1 MTAAAMN
8 PAMCRSSW
16 MWMATEYRIDDML
29 TTETKNPRTG
39 AIDPNDTPALLRLMN
54 EEDRLVPLAVE
65 AELPHIAET
74 VELAV
79 NALAHNGR
87 VIYVG
92 AGTSGRLGVLDASE
106 CPPTFGVSPKLVQ
119 GFIAGGD
126 IALRS
131 AVEGAEDDPEAGA
144 ALMDALAI
152 GEDDL
157 VIGISAS
164 GSARYVIGAV
174 TRAKALGAATAA
186 IVNNAGT
193 RLGACVDVC
202 IAPIVGP
209 EVIAGSTRMKSGTA
223 QKLVLNMIST
233 ATMVRLGYAKG
244 GVMTSLAATNEKLR
258 GRAVR
263 ILCETAGVSEAAAE
277 DALVRSDMR
286 VDRALEL
293 LRTAA
298 ERKD

>member
-1 MTAAAMN
+1 MN

-16 MWMATEYRIDDML
+16 MWTATEYRINSML

-65 AELPHIAET
+65 AELPRIAET

-126 IALRS
+126 VALRS

-144 ALMDALAI
+144 ALMDELGI

>member
-1 MTAAAMN
+1 
-8 PAMCRSSW
+8 
-16 MWMATEYRIDDML
+16 ML

-65 AELPHIAET
+65 AELPRIAET

-126 IALRS
+126 VALRS

-144 ALMDALAI
+144 ALMDELGI

-174 TRAKALGAATAA
+174 TRAKALGTATAA

-263 ILCETAGVSEAAAE
+263 ILCEAAGVSEAAAE
-277 DALVRSDMR
+277 DALMRSDMR

-298 ERKD
+298 ERKG

>member
-1 MTAAAMN
+1 MDQVSVGRQTAQIAQAVDLIVS
-8 PAMCRSSW
+8 AF
-16 MWMATEYRIDDML
+16 EQ
-29 TTETKNPRTG
+29 G
-39 AIDPNDTPALLRLMN
+39 GRL
-54 EEDRLVPLAVE
+54 
-65 AELPHIAET
+65 
-74 VELAV
+74 
-79 NALAHNGR
+79 
-87 VIYVG
+87 IYLG

-126 IALRS
+126 VALRS

-144 ALMDALAI
+144 ALMDELGI

-202 IAPIVGP
+202 VAPIVGP

-277 DALVRSDMR
+277 DALMRSDMR

-298 ERKD
+298 ERKG

>member
-1 MTAAAMN
+1 MN

-16 MWMATEYRIDDML
+16 MWTATEYRINSML

-65 AELPHIAET
+65 AELPRIAET

-126 IALRS
+126 VALRS

-144 ALMDALAI
+144 ALMDELGI

-202 IAPIVGP
+202 VAPIVGP

-263 ILCETAGVSEAAAE
+263 ILCEAAGVSEAAAE
-277 DALVRSDMR
+277 DALMRSDMR

-298 ERKD
+298 ERKG

>member
-1 MTAAAMN
+1 
-8 PAMCRSSW
+8 
-16 MWMATEYRIDDML
+16 ML

-65 AELPHIAET
+65 AELPRIAET

-126 IALRS
+126 VALRS

-144 ALMDALAI
+144 ALMDELGI

-202 IAPIVGP
+202 VAPIVGP

-263 ILCETAGVSEAAAE
+263 ILCEAAGVSEAAAE
-277 DALVRSDMR
+277 DALMRSDMR

>member
-1 MTAAAMN
+1 MN

-16 MWMATEYRIDDML
+16 MWTATEYRINSML

-65 AELPHIAET
+65 AELPRIAET

-126 IALRS
+126 VALRS

-144 ALMDALAI
+144 ALMDELGI

-298 ERKD
+298 ERKG

>member
-1 MTAAAMN
+1 MN

-16 MWMATEYRIDDML
+16 MWTATEYRIDDML

-65 AELPHIAET
+65 AELPRIAET

-126 IALRS
+126 VALRS

-144 ALMDALAI
+144 ALMDELGI

-298 ERKD
+298 ERKG

>member
-1 MTAAAMN
+1 MN

-16 MWMATEYRIDDML
+16 IWTATEYRIDDML

-65 AELPHIAET
+65 AELPRIAET

-126 IALRS
+126 VALRS

-144 ALMDALAI
+144 ALMDELGI

-164 GSARYVIGAV
+164 GSARFVIGAV

-263 ILCETAGVSEAAAE
+263 ILCEAAGVSEAAAE

-298 ERKD
+298 ERKG

>member
-1 MTAAAMN
+1 MN

-16 MWMATEYRIDDML
+16 IWTATEYRIDDML

-65 AELPHIAET
+65 AELPRIAET

-126 IALRS
+126 VALRS

-144 ALMDALAI
+144 ALMDELGI

-164 GSARYVIGAV
+164 GSARFVIGAV

-263 ILCETAGVSEAAAE
+263 ILCEAAGVSEAAAE

-293 LRTAA
+293 LCTAA
-298 ERKD
+298 ERKG

>member
-1 MTAAAMN
+1 
-8 PAMCRSSW
+8 
-16 MWMATEYRIDDML
+16 ML

-65 AELPHIAET
+65 AELPRIAET

-126 IALRS
+126 VALRS

-144 ALMDALAI
+144 ALMDVLGI

-277 DALVRSDMR
+277 NALVRSDMR

>member
-1 MTAAAMN
+1 MN

-16 MWMATEYRIDDML
+16 MWTATEYRIDDML

-65 AELPHIAET
+65 AELPRIAET

-126 IALRS
+126 VALRS

-144 ALMDALAI
+144 ALMDELGI

-263 ILCETAGVSEAAAE
+263 ILCEAAGVSEAAAE
-277 DALVRSDMR
+277 DALMRSDMR

>member
-1 MTAAAMN
+1 
-8 PAMCRSSW
+8 
-16 MWMATEYRIDDML
+16 ML

-65 AELPHIAET
+65 AELPRIAET

-126 IALRS
+126 VALRS

-144 ALMDALAI
+144 ALMDELGI

-298 ERKD
+298 ERKRNAC

>member
-1 MTAAAMN
+1 MN

-16 MWMATEYRIDDML
+16 MWTATEYRIDDML

-39 AIDPNDTPALLRLMN
+39 AIDLNDTPALLRLMN

-65 AELPHIAET
+65 AELPRIAET

-79 NALAHNGR
+79 NALAHNGC

-126 IALRS
+126 VALRS

-144 ALMDALAI
+144 ALMDELGI

-298 ERKD
+298 ERKG

>member
-1 MTAAAMN
+1 MN

-65 AELPHIAET
+65 AELPRIAET

-126 IALRS
+126 VALRS

-144 ALMDALAI
+144 ALMDELGI

-202 IAPIVGP
+202 VAPIVGP

-298 ERKD
+298 ERKG

>member
-1 MTAAAMN
+1 MN

-16 MWMATEYRIDDML
+16 MWTATEYRIDDML

-65 AELPHIAET
+65 AELPRIAET

-126 IALRS
+126 VALRS

-144 ALMDALAI
+144 ALMDELGI

-164 GSARYVIGAV
+164 GSARFVIGAV

-298 ERKD
+298 ERKG

>member
-1 MTAAAMN
+1 MN

-16 MWMATEYRIDDML
+16 IWTATEYRIDDML

-65 AELPHIAET
+65 AELPRIAET

-126 IALRS
+126 VALRS

-144 ALMDALAI
+144 ALMDELGI

-164 GSARYVIGAV
+164 GSARFVIGAV
-174 TRAKALGAATAA
+174 TRAKAIGAATAA

-193 RLGACVDVC
+193 LLGACVDVC

-298 ERKD
+298 ERKG

>member
-1 MTAAAMN
+1 
-8 PAMCRSSW
+8 
-16 MWMATEYRIDDML
+16 ML

-65 AELPHIAET
+65 AELPRIAET

-126 IALRS
+126 VALRS

-144 ALMDALAI
+144 ALMDELGI

-202 IAPIVGP
+202 VAPIVGP

-263 ILCETAGVSEAAAE
+263 ILCEAAGVSEAAAE

-298 ERKD
+298 ERKG

>member
-1 MTAAAMN
+1 
-8 PAMCRSSW
+8 
-16 MWMATEYRIDDML
+16 ML

-65 AELPHIAET
+65 AELPRIAET

-126 IALRS
+126 VALRS

-144 ALMDALAI
+144 ALMDELGI

-174 TRAKALGAATAA
+174 TRAKALGASTAA

-202 IAPIVGP
+202 VAPIVGP

-298 ERKD
+298 ERKG

>member
-1 MTAAAMN
+1 MN

-16 MWMATEYRIDDML
+16 MWTATEYRINSML

-65 AELPHIAET
+65 AELPRIAET

-126 IALRS
+126 VALRS

-144 ALMDALAI
+144 ALMDELGI

-277 DALVRSDMR
+277 DALMRSDMR

>member
-1 MTAAAMN
+1 
-8 PAMCRSSW
+8 
-16 MWMATEYRIDDML
+16 MATEYRIDDML

-65 AELPHIAET
+65 AELPRIAET

-126 IALRS
+126 VALRS

-144 ALMDALAI
+144 ALMDELGI

-202 IAPIVGP
+202 VAPIVGP

-263 ILCETAGVSEAAAE
+263 ILCEAAGVSEAAAE
-277 DALVRSDMR
+277 DALMRSDMR

-298 ERKD
+298 ERKG

>member
-1 MTAAAMN
+1 
-8 PAMCRSSW
+8 
-16 MWMATEYRIDDML
+16 ML

-65 AELPHIAET
+65 AELPRIAET

-126 IALRS
+126 VALRS

-144 ALMDALAI
+144 ALMDELGI

-202 IAPIVGP
+202 VAPIVGP

-263 ILCETAGVSEAAAE
+263 ILCETAGVSEATAE

-298 ERKD
+298 ERKG

>member
-1 MTAAAMN
+1 
-8 PAMCRSSW
+8 
-16 MWMATEYRIDDML
+16 ML

-65 AELPHIAET
+65 AELPRIAET

-126 IALRS
+126 VALRS

-144 ALMDALAI
+144 ALMDELGI

-298 ERKD
+298 ERKG

>member
-1 MTAAAMN
+1 MN

-16 MWMATEYRIDDML
+16 MWTATEYRINSML

-65 AELPHIAET
+65 AELPRIAET

-126 IALRS
+126 VALRS

-144 ALMDALAI
+144 ALMDELGI

-258 GRAVR
+258 GLAVR
-263 ILCETAGVSEAAAE
+263 ILCEAAGVSEAAAE
-277 DALVRSDMR
+277 DALMRSDMR

-298 ERKD
+298 ERKG

>member
-1 MTAAAMN
+1 MN

-16 MWMATEYRIDDML
+16 IWTATEYRIDDML

-65 AELPHIAET
+65 AELPRIAET

-126 IALRS
+126 VALRS

-144 ALMDALAI
+144 ALMDELGI

-164 GSARYVIGAV
+164 GSARFVIGAV

-298 ERKD
+298 ERKG

>member
-1 MTAAAMN
+1 MTAATMN

-16 MWMATEYRIDDML
+16 IWTATEYRIDDML

-65 AELPHIAET
+65 AELPRIAET

-126 IALRS
+126 VALRS

-144 ALMDALAI
+144 ALMDELGI

-164 GSARYVIGAV
+164 GSARFVIGAV

>member
-1 MTAAAMN
+1 MN

-65 AELPHIAET
+65 AELPRIAET

-126 IALRS
+126 VALRS

-144 ALMDALAI
+144 ALMDELGI

-298 ERKD
+298 ERKG

>member
-1 MTAAAMN
+1 MN

-16 MWMATEYRIDDML
+16 MWTATEYRINSML

-65 AELPHIAET
+65 AELPRIAET

-126 IALRS
+126 VALRS

-144 ALMDALAI
+144 ALMDALGI

-174 TRAKALGAATAA
+174 TRAKALGASTAA

-202 IAPIVGP
+202 VAPIVGP

-298 ERKD
+298 ERKG

>member
-1 MTAAAMN
+1 
-8 PAMCRSSW
+8 
-16 MWMATEYRIDDML
+16 ML

-65 AELPHIAET
+65 AELPRIAET

-126 IALRS
+126 VALRS

-144 ALMDALAI
+144 ALMDELGI

-277 DALVRSDMR
+277 DALARSDMR

>member
-1 MTAAAMN
+1 
-8 PAMCRSSW
+8 
-16 MWMATEYRIDDML
+16 ML

-65 AELPHIAET
+65 AELPRIAET

-126 IALRS
+126 VALRS

-144 ALMDALAI
+144 ALMDELGI

-164 GSARYVIGAV
+164 GSARFVIGAV

-263 ILCETAGVSEAAAE
+263 ILCEAAGVSEAAAE

-298 ERKD
+298 ERKG

>member
-1 MTAAAMN
+1 MN

-16 MWMATEYRIDDML
+16 MWTATEYRIDDML

-65 AELPHIAET
+65 AELPRIAET

-126 IALRS
+126 VALRS

-144 ALMDALAI
+144 ALMDELGI

-174 TRAKALGAATAA
+174 TRAKTLGAATAA

-298 ERKD
+298 ERKG